1 MITTTRQAIAALQQ
15 IEKESGEKFLVVV
28 DDYDNEY
35 QIEYVKR
42 HNLHSDNPYDFC
54 HALKIKG
61 SHMGCI
67 KRGV

>member
-1 MITTTRQAIAALQQ
+1 MITTTRQAIAALQK

-42 HNLHSDNPYDFC
+42 HNLHSDNSYDFC
-54 HALKIKG
+54 HALKIK
-61 SHMGCI
+61 SNHMGCI
-67 KRGV
+67 KRGI